1 MFYKSTRKR
10 LCRHLLA
17 GGALCL
23 AGLTFF
29 SCSDSYDYDDVQP
42 SNLNTIYGYMQSGG
56 ELKRNYSVFLH
67 LIDDLGQKEVL
78 SRTGSKTLFIAD
90 DEAFKEWFGHNDWGV
105 TKYEELSQAQK
116 KLLLNSAML
125 DNPYSESM
133 LSTAVGPQRGEV
145 CRTTSSQSIYDSVPV
160 LDVMSPV
167 IPANDHW
174 NTIRQRG
181 GSIVLFADQTGAQPM
196 VYFTPKFLA
205 QNNLAHSD
213 LDFLYHQP
221 EGTYQSGEIYVNHAK
236 VLNSQF
242 CKNGFVHEVDRVVT
256 PMDNMSEIIRKDP
269 RLSTFSSI
277 LERFAAPAYSYSLT
291 TNYNQNKFGDDLG
304 QYVDSVFIK
313 RYFSQRSA
321 GSGYSDESKVVFNV
335 DKDNVGTGDEGGM
348 LKYDPGWQTYVP
360 AIFNDRD
367 PMKEDLAVMLVPS
380 NEAIDN
386 WWNNGDGGV
395 IRNYYGTLDATP
407 KSTLEKLVNVNM
419 LNSLVE
425 SVPTRF
431 DKILD
436 DANEEMG
443 IKAEDVEDVIIGCNG
458 VVYITNKVFAPKSY
472 SSVLFPAVVDKGQLS
487 VISVAIDSLRYDA
500 YLNSMVS
507 NYSFLV
513 PTNNA
518 LLTYVD
524 PVSYAKT
531 EQQMYEFYLNPKASQ
546 RDPLCAQA
554 YKCTI
559 EPDGTVTKG
568 DKSGSELKG
577 SSNST
582 IINRMEDLLDNIIA
596 IERYVP
602 GKKYYRTK
610 GNTFVKIEV
619 ANGDT
624 LVSGSFQSD
633 YDTPI
638 PASQVYHMT
647 NGETY
652 VLDSPVMSTP
662 KATSDILAEH
672 PEFSEF
678 YEVLIESGSLN
689 YIATGDG
696 LCSASR
702 AINPT
707 DVRGNLVN
715 QSVVSNQ
722 TKYYAMLNAYHY
734 TVYAPTNEAMEI
746 AYAMGLPRP
755 SDVSALQES
764 LTDGETP
771 LTPEEQKEVEEQ
783 VAQMQSVMRDFV
795 RYHIQSN
802 SVYVDN
808 GFMASPYYESLK
820 PHLEQQYDDA
830 GEPVIKNGMYQMISG
845 SPYRIDIRK
854 VDSNGITLVDNY
866 NKENNTGV
874 ETHVIMQDG
883 LYNLQGREFWLNGT
897 KQETASSIE
906 HSSSVVVHAVD
917 RPLIYSADQF
927 TYIPRQV
934 VNDDSVKRRK

>member
-1 MFYKSTRKR
+1 MLYNSKRKR

-23 AGLTFF
+23 AGLSLF
-29 SCSDSYDYDDVQP
+29 SCSDTYDYDDVQP

-56 ELKRNYSVFLH
+56 ELKRSYKVFLH

-90 DEAFKEWFGHNDWGV
+90 DAAFDKWFASNDWGV
-105 TKYEELSQAQK
+105 TKYEDLSLAQK

-133 LSTAVGPQRGEV
+133 LSTAVGPTRGEV

-160 LDVMSPV
+160 LDVMSDI
-167 IPANDHW
+167 IPANEHW

-181 GSIVLFADQTGAQPM
+181 GKIVLFADQTGAQPM

-205 QNNLAHSD
+205 NNNVAHSD
-213 LDFLYHQP
+213 VDFLYQNP
-221 EGTYQSGEIYVNHAK
+221 SGTYQSGEIYVNHSK
-236 VLNSQF
+236 VLNSKF
-242 CKNGFVHEVDRVVT
+242 CKNGFVHEVDEVVT
-256 PMDNMSEIIRKDP
+256 PLDNMSEIIRKDS
-269 RLSTFSSI
+269 RVSAFSSI
-277 LERFAAPAYSYSLT
+277 LERFAAPAYSGALT
-291 TNYNQNKFGDDLG
+291 TNYNQNKFGDDLSL
-304 QYVDSVFIK
+304 YVDSVFIK
-313 RYFSQRSA
+313 RYFSNRSA
-321 GSGYSDESKVVFNV
+321 GSGYSEDSKVVFNV
-335 DKDNVGTGDEGGM
+335 DKDGSGAGDEGGT

-380 NEAIDN
+380 DDAIN
-386 WWNNGDGGV
+386 HWWNEGDGDV
-395 IRNYYGTLDATP
+395 IRRYYGTLDNTP

-425 SVPTRF
+425 SVPSRF
-431 DKILD
+431 DKVLD
-436 DANEEMG
+436 DANEELG
-443 IKAEDVEDVIIGCNG
+443 IKKEDVDDVIIGCNG
-458 VVYITNKVFAPKSY
+458 VIYITNKVFAPKSY

-487 VISVAIDSLRYDA
+487 VISVAIDSLDYDA

-507 NYSFLV
+507 NYSFV
-513 PTNNA
+513 IPTNTA
-518 LLTYVD
+518 LLQYVD
-524 PVSYAKT
+524 PVSYAK
-531 EQQMYEFYLNPKASQ
+531 QDKIVYEFYLNPKASQ
-546 RDPLCAQA
+546 KDPLCAQA

-559 EPDGTVTKG
+559 EEDGTITKG

-582 IINRMEDLLDNIIA
+582 IQNRIEDMLDNIIA

-602 GKKYYRTK
+602 GKHYYRTK

-619 ANGDT
+619 VNGDT
-624 LVSGSFQSD
+624 LVSGSFQTD
-633 YDTPI
+633 YNTPI
-638 PASQVYHMT
+638 TANQVYHMS

-652 VLDSPVMSTP
+652 VLDTPVMSTP

-678 YEVLIESGSLN
+678 YQVLSESGSITD
-689 YIATGDG
+689 IATGDG
-696 LCSASR
+696 ICAASR
-702 AINPT
+702 AVGS
-707 DVRGNLVN
+707 DHRGNLVTQN
-715 QSVVSNQ
+715 VVSNV

-746 AYAMGLPRP
+746 AYGMGLPRP
-755 SDVSALQES
+755 GDVSDLQEQI
-764 LTDGETP
+764 LEGE
-771 LTPEEQKEVEEQ
+771 LTPEEQKEAEEKI
-783 VAQMQSVMRDFV
+783 AQLQSVMRDFV

-802 SVYVDN
+802 SVYVDG
-808 GFMASPYYESLK
+808 GFKARSDYESLK
-820 PHLEQQYDDA
+820 PRLDFQIVDGDT
-830 GEPVIKNGMYQMISG
+830 IKKEGVYQMISG
-845 SPYRIDIRK
+845 SPYRIDVRE
-854 VDSNGITLVDNY
+854 VNEGGLTLMDAY
-866 NKENNTGV
+866 NKESGAGAL
-874 ETHVIMQDG
+874 THVITTDG
-883 LYNLQGREFWLNGT
+883 LYNLQGREYWLNGT
-897 KQETASSIE
+897 KQESASSIE

-917 RPLIYSADQF
+917 RPLLYSADQF
-927 TYIPRQV
+927 KYIPRQV